1 MYLSILSLEETAFTL
16 QPFESSP
23 FIFFLSF
30 HPHPTNRSYNAY
42 AYIIMIIVLSQMTY
56 NKSQLGRKRGTKRTS
71 SSTKLGFAIASR
83 TTILVLLL
91 TFLLVNLPTSLAES
105 VNDTVENEEYTILAQ
120 SKVRHYLF
128 GDTTASCVII
138 SIIIV
143 KTSLEAK
150 KNELKCECHFGFHF
164 MILAVILL

>member
-16 QPFESSP
+16 QAFEYSP
-23 FIFFLSF
+23 VIFFLSF
-30 HPHPTNRSYNAY
+30 HPHPTNRSRNAY
-42 AYIIMIIVLSQMTY
+42 AYIIVMILMLSQMTH

-105 VNDTVENEEYTILAQ
+105 VHDTVENEEYTILAQ

-128 GDTTASCVII
+128 GDDTTAS
-138 SIIIV
+138 
-143 KTSLEAK
+143 
-150 KNELKCECHFGFHF
+150 
-164 MILAVILL
+164 